1 MRLLENTKIKNFILS
16 ALTLA
21 VAVVFVSYLSFLRQ
35 NMVPSKTE
43 RLPIFQ
49 QEDKLGTSR
58 PWNTSSLTW
67 AIATSSAEWEPRD
80 SAVSFVFQ
88 DKIWTMGGLNGNKNV
103 ESNHYIKYWE
113 APHFNDIWT
122 SEDGIK
128 WNMAKEHAEW
138 PERRSMSVV
147 YFQNKLWM
155 FGGWSPTSGYSSNI
169 WQSSDGVTWTKVVES
184 APWPPREGQTAE
196 VFQNKIWMVGGVNYD
211 NRETKNDIWWSD
223 DGIKWQEV
231 KSKAPWSPRWDH
243 ALAVFKG
250 KLFLSGGMNLNG
262 ETFKDVWSSGDGLNW
277 ELVNPAPP
285 WRERQGHSLVVL
297 NDKLWTI
304 GSLPDMS
311 KREINDVWYTDDG
324 LTWQKTETDPR
335 WIGREDHSV
344 LVFKDRIF
352 VFGGMDSNWR
362 WKNDVWISS
371 PANTDS
377 DKNDS
382 SLSLPMGSFISV
394 LVTQDGEEKVLAQ
407 QDTDKK
413 LPIASITKLMTAL
426 VASGE
431 YRPDEVVTVSSNSLR
446 VKGVSGVYR
455 PGDELFFSDALRAM
469 LVASHN
475 ELAEAMSER
484 AGTSSFVKQM
494 NEKKSAVRMI
504 NTEFVNPIG
513 TDSDIKSD
521 PINLSTAYD
530 IYKLARYI
538 EESRPDIFFITN
550 TEEFNLSDANG
561 NPLGIIKNTN
571 KLLGRD
577 DLPFKIIG
585 GKTGETPR
593 AKKNLVIVANAPCEG
608 KIYSVILGSEDNFG
622 DMEKLLRYSKSSHDW
637 NCLPR

>member
-1 MRLLENTKIKNFILS
+1 
-16 ALTLA
+16 
-21 VAVVFVSYLSFLRQ
+21 
-35 NMVPSKTE
+35 
-43 RLPIFQ
+43 
-49 QEDKLGTSR
+49 
-58 PWNTSSLTW
+58 
-67 AIATSSAEWEPRD
+67 
-80 SAVSFVFQ
+80 
-88 DKIWTMGGLNGNKNV
+88 
-103 ESNHYIKYWE
+103 
-113 APHFNDIWT
+113 
-122 SEDGIK
+122 
-128 WNMAKEHAEW
+128 MAKEHAEW